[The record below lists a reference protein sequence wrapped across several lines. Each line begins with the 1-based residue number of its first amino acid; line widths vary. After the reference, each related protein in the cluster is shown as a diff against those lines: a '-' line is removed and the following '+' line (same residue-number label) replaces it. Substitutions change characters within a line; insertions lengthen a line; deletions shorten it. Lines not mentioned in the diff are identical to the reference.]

1 MPLNST
7 FGAASSRGFGAFR
20 PAVSAASFIAAT
32 GGTIT
37 TSGNYKYHT
46 FTSSGTFEVTAAPSG
61 KTVDCIIVAGGGSDR
76 GGGGGYVYK
85 TGRAVGLGSYGATVG
100 AGGDFRLGSGSGDN
114 STFLGFTAIGGGG
127 TGLAGGSGG
136 GGRSSDESGGG
147 AALQPTS
154 ASGGLGFAG
163 SSGTSGVEGAG
174 GGAGGEGNGETGGP
188 GRASDFGGA
197 TVYAA
202 GGNGSAGS
210 AGSANTGDGGDLGEY
225 GGSGIIIVRY
235 LYQ

>member
-1 MPLNST
+1 MPILST
-7 FGAASSRGFGAFR
+7 AGGASARGFGAFR

-32 GGTIT
+32 GGTVT
-37 TSGNYKYHT
+37 TVGNYKYHT
-46 FTSSGTFEVTAAPSG
+46 FTSSGTLAVTAAPSG
-61 KTVDCIIVAGGGSDR
+61 KTVDCILVAGGGSDR

-85 TGRAVGLGSYGATVG
+85 TGRAISLGSYPVVVG

-127 TGLAGGSGG
+127 ASLSGGSGG
-136 GGRSSDESGGG
+136 GGRSSDESAGG

-154 ASGGLGFAG
+154 ADGGFGFAG
-163 SSGTSGVEGAG
+163 SAGTSGVEGAG
-174 GGAGGEGNGETGGP
+174 GGAGSAGSGETGGS
-188 GRASDFGGA
+188 GRVSDFDGV

-210 AGSANTGDGGDLGEY
+210 VGAANTGDGGDLGEY